1 MAGTA
6 SSGNVGEVPRG
17 FGHDR
22 IAAVTAREVTLW
34 REHLTGTAVRTLAD
48 GRVQAMAPATV
59 NNHLAHLLAL
69 FTWTVAHAPSGL
81 LVHGD
86 PTKGVELLP
95 LPAPQPRALTDA
107 QVRTVKNVLDRLDGF
122 HRLKGRRHQGTD
134 ARPARH
140 AHARPVRDRA
150 IVAVLFGPG
159 LAECPR
165 PRRTRALHLCRRSTR
180 RRPAHHSLEVN
191 PRRTWQDCI
200 SPLRPASPSCP
211 PAQRSAV
218 QHRTGGDDLHAPVA
232 WGSARRERSAPHR
245 LEVPAPSPSRNGEGG
260 AAIGFAGAEAVSAG

>member
-1 MAGTA
+1 
-6 SSGNVGEVPRG
+6 
-17 FGHDR
+17 
-22 IAAVTAREVTLW
+22 VTAREVTGW
-34 REHLTGTAVRTLAD
+34 REHLAGTAVRTLAE
-48 GRVQAMAPATV
+48 GRVQVMAAATV
-59 NNHLAHLLAL
+59 NNHLAHLSAL

-86 PTKGVELLP
+86 PTMGVELLP

-107 QVRTVKNVLDRLDGF
+107 QVRTVKNVLDRLDRF

-150 IVAVLFGPG
+150 IVAVLFGAG

-165 PRRTRALHLCRRSTR
+165 PRPRPRPRRTRVLHPCRRSTR
-180 RRPAHHSLEVN
+180 RPPGSPQPEVN
-191 PRRTWQDCI
+191 PRRAWQDCI
-200 SPLRPASPSCP
+200 SPPRPASPSCP
-211 PAQRSAV
+211 PAQRSGV
-218 QHRTGGDDLHAPVA
+218 QHRTGGDDPHASVA
-232 WGSARRERSAPHR
+232 RESARRERSAPHR
-245 LEVPAPSPSRNGEGG
+245 LEVPAPSPSRNGAGG